1 MEEIR
6 ETTKKQKDI
15 LSWIGRI
22 NVVKMSVL
30 SKAIYGFYAIPIKIL
45 MVLFTE
51 LEQVILNFV
60 WNHERP

>member
-30 SKAIYGFYAIPIKIL
+30 SKAIYGFCAIPIKIL